1 MRRVQTVRIV
11 AGQAAT
17 QAVQPLVVTAEQRIE
32 GRTIA
37 VLRGGDEGYVVV
49 NRLNL
54 LGGHL
59 QLGDLRVDPT

>member
-1 MRRVQTVRIV
+1 
-11 AGQAAT
+11 
-17 QAVQPLVVTAEQRIE
+17 VTAQQRVE